1 MKLYNSFNTLD
12 EITFDQAIFSDKLY
26 RKISNLDNTY
36 SVYELNFKNNHFVW
50 EKIYNFKLSE
60 GYECISFNN
69 LVYAKENN
77 SHITIYNTEG
87 NLATKL
93 MIYTGNNTLIWDILN
108 IPIDINN
115 LNTHSLLNLPTYVN
129 LTDEYSNG
137 DSPEKCQ
144 IETYDL
150 VDEFEPITTEN
161 IQFEPLHGWDNLLE
175 RSSDTEE
182 KIILD
187 NDLENDI
194 EIKDNFVYPDN
205 ESHTDMKGHLNDD
218 DSVDDDD
225 SDDQYSDEY
234 YDEEYRIDPY
244 NGRFYSHSEFIDYY
258 GGEVEWNFMENKKVL
273 LREEY
278 YKFTNTFCHLSDKK
292 FIFLF
297 NEFQK
302 TYE

>member
-36 SVYELNFKNNHFVW
+36 SVYELIFKNNHFVW

-60 GYECISFNN
+60 GYECIPFNN
-69 LVYAKENN
+69 LVFHKGANRAGLLDSNN
-77 SHITIYNTEG
+77 CITIYMCPTDG
-87 NLATKL
+87 IATKE
-93 MIYTGNNTLIWDILN
+93 MIYKGDNLLIWNMFSPNMELD
-108 IPIDINN
+108 PN
-115 LNTHSLLNLPTYVN
+115 LNTDSLLNLPTH
-129 LTDEYSNG
+129 T
-137 DSPEKCQ
+137 
-144 IETYDL
+144 DL
-150 VDEFEPITTEN
+150 VQESHNNYSEECQTDNYELIDNFIEN
-161 IQFEPLHGWDNLLE
+161 FEPLHGWDNLLE
-175 RSSDTEE
+175 RSSDTETEE

-187 NDLENDI
+187 NDLEKDVDI
-194 EIKDNFVYPDN
+194 PDNFIYPDMDDEDYSIKDNIT
-205 ESHTDMKGHLNDD
+205 EIDD
-218 DSVDDDD
+218 
-225 SDDQYSDEY
+225 
-234 YDEEYRIDPY
+234 DEEYRIDPY

-258 GGEVEWNFMENKKVL
+258 GGEVEWNFMDNKKFL